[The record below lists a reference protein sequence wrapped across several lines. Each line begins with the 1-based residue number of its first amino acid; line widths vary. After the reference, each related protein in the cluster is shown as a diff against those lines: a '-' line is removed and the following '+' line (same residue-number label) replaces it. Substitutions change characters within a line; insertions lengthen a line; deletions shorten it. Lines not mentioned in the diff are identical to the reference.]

1 MKCQAAIALVLC
13 FGAAPAG
20 AEPPQ
25 SFRTDILPIL
35 TKAGCNAGACHGAA
49 TGQGG
54 FKLSL
59 LGYDPE
65 EDHDRITREFGGR
78 RIATARAEESLLLR
92 KPSEEVEHEGGRRLR
107 RDSDG
112 YEALRRWIA
121 AGAPRGPGELHV
133 TGITV
138 DPADSLV
145 RETGRKL
152 TLRVTASL
160 SDGSQRDVTALA
172 LYSSNDDAIAGV
184 TKSGEITTAG
194 RGLTSIMVRYS
205 GQVAAARVAVPFGDA
220 AATGGGGA
228 EFPSHNFVDGPIG
241 KALQRMGLPASALS
255 TDAEFLRRVYLDVTG
270 CLPSSEEARD
280 FAKTPATAE
289 RRAEIIESLL
299 AGEEFVDLWT
309 MRLADLLL
317 AGGKGTNEQSARA
330 YHDWIRRRIQERA
343 PLDSVVRTLLTAT
356 GGEPANFFALSSDP
370 RDLAEHVSRMF
381 LGTQIACARCHAHPG
396 DRWTQDDYHR
406 FAAGFARIRRDG
418 GRIQILDRGEVE
430 HPKTGR
436 PLSPKPLGAP
446 PVDAA
451 AHPDRR
457 VPLAAWIT
465 SPDNPFFARSLVNRV
480 WKHLLGRGLVEPVDD
495 LRPTN
500 PATHPDLLDALAAD
514 FTAHHFDLRHLIRT
528 IVSSRTYQLSSKPLA
543 GNKADDRLYSHAL
556 VRELPAQVFMD
567 AVARAAGVPDQFP
580 NAVEGARAVQL
591 ASAQTPSYALDVLG
605 RCARDRS
612 CESPVRSG
620 GGIARALHLINGD
633 TIQQKLRGGILD
645 RLFKENAG
653 DEKIISELY
662 LRTLTRLP
670 EPAEHAEWS
679 AVLSKTPAARREAAE
694 DLLWTLLN
702 SREFGFNH

>member
-1 MKCQAAIALVLC
+1 VKCAALIALVC
-13 FGAAPAG
+13 FGAASAG
-20 AEPPQ
+20 AETPQ

-65 EDHDRITREFGGR
+65 EDYDRITRELGGR
-78 RIATARAEESLLLR
+78 RIAPNHAEESLLLR
-92 KPSEEVEHEGGRRLR
+92 KPSEQIEHEGGRKLR

-112 YEALRRWIA
+112 YETVRRWIA
-121 AGAPRGPGELHV
+121 AGAPFDSRELKV
-133 TGITV
+133 TGIAV

-145 RETGRKL
+145 SETGRKL

-160 SDGSQRDVTALA
+160 SDGSHRDVTALA

-184 TKSGEITTAG
+184 TKSGEVSTAG

-205 GQVAAARVAVPFGDA
+205 GQVAATRVAVPFGDA
-220 AATGGGGA
+220 AAGGA
-228 EFPSHNFVDGPIG
+228 KFPSQNFVDEHIG
-241 KALQRMGLPASALS
+241 KTLHRMGLPASALS
-255 TDAEFLRRVYLDVTG
+255 TDAEFLRRVYLDVIG
-270 CLPSSEEARD
+270 RLPTSEEARD
-280 FAKTPATAE
+280 FAKEPATVQ
-289 RRAEIIESLL
+289 RRTECIESLL
-299 AGEEFVDLWT
+299 ATEEFVDLWT

-317 AGGKGTNEQSARA
+317 AGGKGTNEQSARQ
-330 YHDWIRRRIQERA
+330 YHDWIRRQIQERT
-343 PLDSVVRTLLTAT
+343 PLDSVVRSLLTAT
-356 GGEPANFFALSSDP
+356 REGPANFFALSSDP

-381 LGTQIACARCHAHPG
+381 LGTQIACARCHAHPN
-396 DRWTQDDYHR
+396 DRWTQEDYHR

-418 GRIQILDRGEVE
+418 GLIQVLDFGEVE

-446 PVDAA
+446 ALDAA
-451 AHPDRR
+451 DPDRR

-500 PATHPDLLDALAAD
+500 PATHPELLDALAAD
-514 FTAHHFDLRHLIRT
+514 FIKHHFDLRHLIRT
-528 IVSSRTYQLSSKPLA
+528 IVSSRTYQLSSNPLA
-543 GNKADDRLYSHAL
+543 ANKADDRLYSHAL
-556 VRELPAQVFMD
+556 VRELPAQIFMD
-567 AVARAAGVPDQFP
+567 AVAQATGVPDQFP
-580 NAVEGARAVQL
+580 ASPSGIRAVQL

-612 CESPVRSG
+612 CESPARSG

-645 RLFKENAG
+645 QLFKENAG
-653 DEKIISELY
+653 EEKIISELY

-670 EPAEHAEWS
+670 ELAEQAEWS
-679 AVLSKTPAARREAAE
+679 AVLSNAPDRREVAE